1 MEWNNTF
8 DSNYTIVILTD
19 INPLFSFILFEIL
32 PCCQTGFFW
41 QQISGCSRFYRPGK
55 NLENRLPAH
64 LRLFAIR
71 VRPLSNF
78 SRNSDELD
86 DKLAKFYSRLNKIY

>member
-32 PCCQTGFFW
+32 PCCQTGFF
-41 QQISGCSRFYRPGK
+41 GSRFQGV
-55 NLENRLPAH
+55 LV
-64 LRLFAIR
+64 FT
-71 VRPLSNF
+71 VR
-78 SRNSDELD
+78 E
-86 DKLAKFYSRLNKIY
+86 KT